1 MEIDNEILIQSYNR
15 LSEEVSELKKKI
27 HIAVEGLKAV
37 ISQGD
42 VLGIAQ
48 KTLDEMNKDV
58 VSESPEEDISDTIN

>member
-1 MEIDNEILIQSYNR
+1 MEIEKDILIQSYNR
-15 LSEEVSELKKKI
+15 LSGEIEELKGKI

-48 KTLDEMNKDV
+48 KTLDEMNKKD
-58 VSESPEEDISDTIN
+58 EDDLPKNDITNEIN